1 VQPRR
6 ASQKNAIPSALQEHS
21 AAQRREPDG
30 ADAQRSGESLVGR
43 HIVPMPQGERIV
55 PMSLREDEWSLQ
67 EDNAM
72 RFTVREGDSKEAGLS
87 IARLRYPVEAVA
99 FLDRSGLE
107 GRVFA
112 TLVESS
118 YLTAHGRPVFADPR
132 GDVWDDEH
140 FRRYVGEMVRATIVD
155 SEDPERSHQL
165 RGRLGQA
172 DEGGIELIAEDGTAH
187 RIALAHVRRA
197 HLDPDL
203 DFRGE
208 GGRAR
213 RGGGSND
220 GEAGRA

>member
-1 VQPRR
+1 MTGESADLHDRLVALVEPELRLHDVELVDLELLPGGRRLTLRFSVEKRCPPGVDSHQAPRITLDECAEMSRVVGRVLEAADQGEDEFLPRR
-6 ASQKNAIPSALQEHS
+6 YVVEVSSPGVF
-21 AAQRREPDG
+21 RR
-30 ADAQRSGESLVGR
+30 
-43 HIVPMPQGERIV
+43 
-55 PMSLREDEWSLQ
+55 
-67 EDNAM
+67 
-72 RFTVREGDSKEAGLS
+72 LS
-87 IARLRYPVEAVA
+87 RL
-99 FLDRSGLE
+99 
-107 GRVFA
+107 
-112 TLVESS
+112 
-118 YLTAHGRPVFADPR
+118 
-132 GDVWDDEH
+132 EH